1 MNLLKSNTFVLPVTL
16 IFNKLIKMSKKH
28 NRNGKNRRKQ
38 SINQKFKTIKTGI
51 KMYNI

>member
-28 NRNGKNRRKQ
+28 NRKIGKIHRN
-38 SINQKFKTIKTGI
+38 NQ
-51 KMYNI
+51 